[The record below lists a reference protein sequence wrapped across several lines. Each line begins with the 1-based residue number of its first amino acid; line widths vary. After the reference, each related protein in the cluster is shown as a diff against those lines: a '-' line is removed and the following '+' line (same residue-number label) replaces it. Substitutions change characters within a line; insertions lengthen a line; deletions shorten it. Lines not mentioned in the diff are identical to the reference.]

1 MSRATN
7 RRISLAIDGIEGF
20 WGEPPQWFSYSSIL
34 EAEACPRQWALKRAA
49 YPGLWERTGY
59 PDLPSLPALS
69 GTVVHEGLEII
80 IRALASSGCTST
92 QDPEAVAVLRSLG
105 GYSAIIQSVTDEQ
118 IGRLEDNPRCR
129 SRLEYFRRELKL
141 RSADMRQAMQSLL
154 SRSMISA
161 GVGPTHA
168 SEGADSSKSL
178 PIARRHLADGPYP
191 ERSLRS
197 TRLRMT
203 GRADLVMISGRDV
216 HIVDYKTSAPS
227 EHHSEQLRTYAL
239 IWSRHDS
246 LDANRPYVTRLT
258 VSYPNA
264 DVEVDVP
271 TADELD
277 ILETQTV
284 ARLKDL
290 TTRLAEDPP
299 EARPAEE
306 RCRFCPVRHLCDPY
320 WHAFATST
328 PDEGFSDLRGQV
340 IEQNGPRSWRLRL
353 ASGKDVLLRV
363 PDEETK
369 YELGAWLRI
378 LAAVVSSGADYSPDT
393 ASLVATSEVYVE
405 RLADGQ

>member
-1 MSRATN
+1 M
-7 RRISLAIDGIEGF
+7 
-20 WGEPPQWFSYSSIL
+20 
-34 EAEACPRQWALKRAA
+34 EAEACPRQWALRRAT

-69 GTVVHEGLEII
+69 GTVVHEGLDVII
-80 IRALASSGCTST
+80 HALASSGCTSI
-92 QDPEAVAVLRSLG
+92 QDPAAVAVLRSLG
-105 GYSAIIQSVTDEQ
+105 GYSAIIQRVTDEQ

-129 SRLEYFRRELKL
+129 SRIEYFRRELTL
-141 RSADMRQAMQSLL
+141 RSADIRQAIQSLL

-161 GVGPTHA
+161 SVGPAHA
-168 SEGADSSKSL
+168 RKKADSSESL
-178 PIARRHLADGPYP
+178 PIARPRLADGPYP
-191 ERSLRS
+191 ETSLRS

-216 HIVDYKTSAPS
+216 HIVDYKTGAPS
-227 EHHSEQLRTYAL
+227 EHHSEQLRAYAL

-246 LDANRPYVTRLT
+246 PDANRPYVTRLT

-264 DVEVDVP
+264 DLEVDVP
-271 TADELD
+271 TTDELD

-290 TTRLAEDPP
+290 TNRLAEDPP
-299 EARPAEE
+299 EARPAED

-320 WHAFATST
+320 WHSFATST

-340 IEQNGPRSWRLRL
+340 IEQNGPRSWKLRL
-353 ASGKDVLLRV
+353 ANGMNVLLRV
-363 PDEETK
+363 PDEETQH
-369 YELGAWLRI
+369 ELGAWLRI
-378 LAAVVSSGADYSPDT
+378 LAAVVSPGSDSSPDT

-405 RLADGQ
+405 RQSDGQ